1 MKSETERLNEVLK
14 NKEEEMQGL
23 REGYEEQIWELKRII
38 SEREMEIQ
46 SLRMNEQQ
54 EDPELRYKLELLRS
68 LYQEVESLVG

>member
-1 MKSETERLNEVLK
+1 
-14 NKEEEMQGL
+14 MQGL